1 MVGTQREAVDLPPPL
16 PFPVS
21 SPSSVWS
28 WLSVVLGVV
37 GGTQTGGEEAEW
49 LKGLLLMM
57 GGGLLCLGMGL
68 ILMTTAAVVDTGG
81 RKGD

>member
-1 MVGTQREAVDLPPPL
+1 M
-16 PFPVS
+16 
-21 SPSSVWS
+21 
-28 WLSVVLGVV
+28 VLGVV

-68 ILMTTAAVVDTGG
+68 ILMTTGAVVDTGG